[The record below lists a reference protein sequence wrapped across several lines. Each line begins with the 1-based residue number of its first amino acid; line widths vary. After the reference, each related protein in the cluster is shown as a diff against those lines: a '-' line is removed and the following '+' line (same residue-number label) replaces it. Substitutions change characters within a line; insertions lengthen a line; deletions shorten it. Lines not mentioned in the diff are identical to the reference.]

1 MRRAGPGL
9 TEAQARAECVRV
21 CRLIYDKGYST
32 GADGNVTCRL
42 GDGRL
47 LATPSGAHKGF
58 LEPDEFVLLDPRGR
72 PLRGGTPTSELPMH
86 LSVYAARPEVQAVVH
101 AHPVAAVAC
110 SIAGVDLGE
119 IVVPE
124 VIFGIGC
131 IQMAPYSTPTTDDV
145 PAAIA
150 QAIRNCDAVV
160 MARHGTITVGPTL
173 LKAFARLETV
183 EHTAQTVAMA
193 RQLGHVT
200 PLPASE
206 VARVRGIAE
215 GSGGAPGDES
225 MVAKA
230 TAEVL
235 RRLRQEGLLGD
246 PSR

>member
-1 MRRAGPGL
+1 MRRTGPGL
-9 TEAQARAECVRV
+9 SEADARAQCVRV

-32 GADGNVTCRL
+32 GADGNVTVRL

-58 LEPDEFVLLDPRGR
+58 LDADGFVLLHPDGR
-72 PLRGGTPTSELPMH
+72 PVRGGTPTSELAMH
-86 LSVYAARPEVQAVVH
+86 LSVYRARPDVHAVVH
-101 AHPVAAVAC
+101 AHPIAAVAC
-110 SIAGVDLGE
+110 SIAGIDLAD
-119 IVVPE
+119 IIVPE

-150 QAIRNCDAVV
+150 DAIARCDAVV
-160 MARHGTITVGPTL
+160 MTRHGTITVGPDL

-183 EHTAQTVAMA
+183 EHTAQTLAMA
-193 RQLGHVT
+193 HQLGAVT

-206 VARVRGIAE
+206 VARVRAIAQ
-215 GSGGAPGDES
+215 GAGDAQS
-225 MVAKA
+225 VIARA

-235 RRLRQEGLLGD
+235 RRLEADGPVGGGPR
-246 PSR
+246 